1 MQDAISRSLFSPA
14 VYDSELA
21 QIFIM
26 CKNIVFFLLDISFKA
41 IPQRRRHQVEKREDM
56 LCCAGYYPHLTSHFK
71 AYGTGL
77 IPVSNQDA
85 RLKRYVLYFSKNK
98 LEWGFYNWHQQ
109 TLRRFT
115 KTASQTQ
122 DDGKVTSQLMGILR
136 CHSPLKPE
144 GGK

>member
-1 MQDAISRSLFSPA
+1 MPYQGLCSAPQFMTVSLPKYLLCARTLF
-14 VYDSELA
+14 
-21 QIFIM
+21 
-26 CKNIVFFLLDISFKA
+26 FFLLDVSFKT

-98 LEWGFYNWHQQ
+98 LEWGFYN
-109 TLRRFT
+109 
-115 KTASQTQ
+115 
-122 DDGKVTSQLMGILR
+122 
-136 CHSPLKPE
+136 
-144 GGK
+144 